1 MKAQYQKYL
10 DALKGKDFSGPA
22 SSYSSS
28 FSTANTKLSSAESII
43 NSSSWI
49 EKGLEIIKGSV
60 LPSLKS
66 QMTQLESGLSALS
79 QVGPKVNELVS
90 ACEAL
95 KSMEEE
101 LESLGGPW
109 SYVEGGSKSQAEVR
123 AHNNKI
129 SDLKTKIEQ
138 QESSIDGIVASINGI
153 SVTFTSSQTSF
164 SSYMTDIKK
173 AVKEA
178 NETSEK
184 EELDALTSSTLTTDG
199 KTKYSIPSD
208 PVIAAKKAKFIGD
221 YNDPNNYT
229 HFKGT
234 KAQMKSR
241 KNKLQLFDNT
251 TGEIIESLGEINM
264 KVGEKRVITVKLPS
278 DTGKIN
284 RITRTSAFTKGK
296 SIIKVKSDIDPDPNK
311 VEYVLIAEAPKGG
324 GHSPSDTSLLQ
335 NNCYDWVIEAVAP
348 GRTSATQTT
357 LWESEDSGTYNLK
370 AMEEIYINVT

>member
-1 MKAQYQKYL
+1 MKAQYKKYL
-10 DALKGKDFSGPA
+10 DALRGKDFSTPA
-22 SSYSSS
+22 GKYTSAL
-28 FSTANTKLSSAESII
+28 STANAKLSSAESLI
-43 NSSSWI
+43 NSSEWI

-66 QMTQLESGLSALS
+66 QASQLESGLSALS
-79 QVGPKVNELVS
+79 QVAGKVNELVS

-95 KSMEEE
+95 
-101 LESLGGPW
+101 ESLDEKLNSLLPRW
-109 SYVEGGSKSQAEVR
+109 QYVKDGSKTQSQVNS
-123 AHNNKI
+123 HNQ
-129 SDLKTKIEQ
+129 SIEDTEEQ
-138 QESSIDGIVASINGI
+138 IKNQEATIDGIVASINGI
-153 SVTFTSSQTSF
+153 SVSFTSSQAAF
-164 SSYMTDIKK
+164 SGYISNIRE
-173 AVKEA
+173 AVKDA
-178 NETSEK
+178 NNNT
-184 EELDALTSSTLTTDG
+184 EEEIDDSSSTLLTSDG

-241 KNKLQLFDNT
+241 KNKLLLFDNT

-370 AMEEIYINVT
+370 AMEEIFVNVT

>member
-1 MKAQYQKYL
+1 MKAQYKKYL
-10 DALKGKDFSGPA
+10 DALRGKDFSTPA
-22 SSYSSS
+22 GKYTSAL
-28 FSTANTKLSSAESII
+28 STANAKLSSAESLI
-43 NSSSWI
+43 NSSEWI

-66 QMTQLESGLSALS
+66 QASQLESGLSALS
-79 QVGPKVNELVS
+79 QVGGKVNELVS

-95 KSMEEE
+95 
-101 LESLGGPW
+101 ESLDEKLNSLLPRW
-109 SYVEGGSKSQAEVR
+109 QYVKDGSKTQSQVNS
-123 AHNNKI
+123 HNQ
-129 SDLKTKIEQ
+129 SIEDTEEQ
-138 QESSIDGIVASINGI
+138 IKNQEATIDGIVASINGI
-153 SVTFTSSQTSF
+153 SVSFTSSQATF
-164 SSYMTDIKK
+164 SGYISNIKE
-173 AVKEA
+173 AVKDA
-178 NETSEK
+178 NNNT
-184 EELDALTSSTLTTDG
+184 EEEIDDSSSTLLTSDG

-241 KNKLQLFDNT
+241 KNKLLLFDNT

-311 VEYVLIAEAPKGG
+311 VEYVLIAEASKGG
-324 GHSPSDTSLLQ
+324 VHSPSDTSLLQ

-370 AMEEIYINVT
+370 AMEEIFVNVT

>member
-10 DALKGKDFSGPA
+10 DALKGKDFSTPA
-22 SSYSSS
+22 GQYTSALSS
-28 FSTANTKLSSAESII
+28 ANSKLSSAESTI
-43 NSSSWI
+43 NSSEWI

-60 LPSLKS
+60 IPSFKS
-66 QMTQLESGLSALS
+66 QITQLEGGLGALS

-95 KSMEEE
+95 KSTEEE
-101 LESLGGPW
+101 LEALGGPW
-109 SYVEGGSKSQAEVR
+109 TYVKDGPKSQSEVS
-123 AHNNKI
+123 AHNRRI
-129 SDLKTKIEQ
+129 EELKTRIEE

-164 SSYMTDIKK
+164 SGYISDIKE
-173 AVKEA
+173 AVKDT
-178 NETSEK
+178 NNNT
-184 EELDALTSSTLTTDG
+184 EEEIDDSSSTLLTSDG

-221 YNDPNNYT
+221 YNDSNNYT
-229 HFKGT
+229 HFNGT

-241 KNKLQLFDNT
+241 KNKLLLFDNT

-284 RITRTSAFTKGK
+284 RITRTSAFTKGN

-370 AMEEIYINVT
+370 AMEEIFVNVT

>member
-1 MKAQYQKYL
+1 MKAQYKKYL
-10 DALKGKDFSGPA
+10 DALRGKDFSTPAGQYTNALSTA
-22 SSYSSS
+22 SS
-28 FSTANTKLSSAESII
+28 KLSSAESLI
-43 NSSSWI
+43 NSSQWI

-66 QMTQLESGLSALS
+66 QVSQLEGGLGALS
-79 QVGPKVNELVS
+79 QVGGKVSELVS
-90 ACEAL
+90 ACESL
-95 KSMEEE
+95 ENMDTE
-101 LESLGGPW
+101 LNSLLPRW
-109 SYVEGGSKSQAEVR
+109 SYVKDGKKTQSEVSSHNSKIDELEK
-123 AHNNKI
+123 KI
-129 SDLKTKIEQ
+129 TEQ
-138 QESSIDGIVASINGI
+138 EEAIDGIVAAINGI
-153 SVTFTSSQTSF
+153 SVSF
-164 SSYMTDIKK
+164 SSSQAAFSGHISDIRQ
-173 AVKEA
+173 AVKDT
-178 NETSEK
+178 NNNT
-184 EELDALTSSTLTTDG
+184 EEEIDDSSSTLLTSDG

-221 YNDPNNYT
+221 YNDSNNYT

-284 RITRTSAFTKGK
+284 RITRTTAYTKGTN
-296 SIIKVKSDIDPDPNK
+296 ILKVKCDIDPDPNK
-311 VEYVLIAEAPKGG
+311 VEYVRIAEAPKGG
-324 GHSPSDTSLLQ
+324 AHAPSDSSLLQ
-335 NNCYDWVIEAVAP
+335 NNCYDWIIEAVAP

-370 AMEEIYINVT
+370 AMEEIFVNVT

>member
-10 DALKGKDFSGPA
+10 DALKGKDFSTPA
-22 SSYSSS
+22 GQYTSALSS
-28 FSTANTKLSSAESII
+28 ANSKLSSAESTI
-43 NSSSWI
+43 NSSEWI

-60 LPSLKS
+60 IPSFKS
-66 QMTQLESGLSALS
+66 QITQLEGGLGALS
-79 QVGPKVNELVS
+79 QVGGKVNELVS

-95 KSMEEE
+95 KSLEEQ
-101 LESLGGPW
+101 LTALGEPW
-109 SYVEGGSKSQAEVR
+109 SYVEGGKKTRSEVNS
-123 AHNNKI
+123 HNNQITETKKKI
-129 SDLKTKIEQ
+129 TEQ
-138 QESSIDGIVASINGI
+138 EGTIDGIVASINGI

-164 SSYMTDIKK
+164 SGYISDIKE
-173 AVKEA
+173 AVKDT
-178 NETSEK
+178 NNDT
-184 EELDALTSSTLTTDG
+184 EEEIDDSSSTLLTSDG

-221 YNDPNNYT
+221 YNDSNNYT

-241 KNKLQLFDNT
+241 KNKLLLFDNT

-284 RITRTSAFTKGK
+284 RITRTSAFTKGN

-370 AMEEIYINVT
+370 AMEEIFVNVT